1 MHFWLFPEFLQGAID
16 SNIIVPFHCCCRTRY
31 QFMIQKR
38 YIKLRLCL
46 FSVVFPGKKKDF
58 VLCIFRDPLNFYKV
72 QIQKKNVSA
81 NYENFFFQILFP
93 VHCCCKTRYQF
104 RTPKAYSQICIKR
117 SPLGQTQT
125 CLLLKEV
132 QFNSIFF
139 YYRTT
144 KRGFFNTDDCLIG
157 TKIEVTPSAGLTVL
171 N

>member
-1 MHFWLFPEFLQGAID
+1 MSLFSCVPRQKEGFCTMYFSWSSEFLQGA
-16 SNIIVPFHCCCRTRY
+16 NT
-31 QFMIQKR
+31 
-38 YIKLRLCL
+38 
-46 FSVVFPGKKKDF
+46 
-58 VLCIFRDPLNFYKV
+58 
-72 QIQKKNVSA
+72 KKNVSA